1 MLLKSTYGL
10 ELVIQWLNFYEC
22 TTSARGDNDL
32 DHSTSMGVQISNL
45 CARPLVKYGVE
56 ALEECR
62 NQYFWKSSG
71 RSHSWNYRFYWFCIK
86 SCRN

>member
-1 MLLKSTYGL
+1 MAK
-10 ELVIQWLNFYEC
+10 FYEC

-45 CARPLVKYGVE
+45 CAKPLVKYGVE
-56 ALEECR
+56 ALECR
-62 NQYFWKSSG
+62 NHTLESSG

-86 SCRN
+86 SCWN